1 MILSP
6 GRRADKLPGR
16 VDIALAASGLEE
28 VPKGLHG
35 HLSLYN
41 NRLVYDRSVISGL
54 LHLLL

>member
-1 MILSP
+1 MIHYL

-35 HLSLYN
+35 HLSLYSN
-41 NRLVYDRSVISGL
+41 CLVYDRSVNNGL